1 MVKKSG
7 KICIYT
13 GCSFGRW
20 APSERL
26 PTAQC
31 THSYPAGACL
41 NSLIILGVPLYYI
54 VSSSYFSSTAFRTLI
69 IPYCPLFSESKF
81 TLSRAV
87 QKLLLNLSSLIC
99 RSKYHGCSTCAQTC
113 DLFSNIL
120 FYIDIYYVMQIRGAE
135 RPLPPPPIIL

>member
-1 MVKKSG
+1 MHL
-7 KICIYT
+7 
-13 GCSFGRW
+13 R
-20 APSERL
+20 RL
-26 PTAQC
+26 LFWDMGSIREAANC
-31 THSYPAGACL
+31 TVHTLFPAGACL
-41 NSLIILGVPLYYI
+41 NIMGVPLYYI